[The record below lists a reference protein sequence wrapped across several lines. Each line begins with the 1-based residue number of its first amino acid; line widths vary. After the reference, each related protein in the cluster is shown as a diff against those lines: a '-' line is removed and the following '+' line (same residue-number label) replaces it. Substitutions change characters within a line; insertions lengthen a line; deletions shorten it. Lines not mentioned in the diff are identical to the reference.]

1 VAQLFSLGHETL
13 FDFMEDN
20 KARVVST
27 VAIWIVTALIFI
39 FGVFKCNATGDG
51 IYLWFFVGIALAI
64 SPAIATRAI
73 WKSK

>member
-1 VAQLFSLGHETL
+1 ML
-13 FDFMEDN
+13 FDFMDN
-20 KARVVST
+20 NTARVVTT

-39 FGVFKCNATGDG
+39 FGYFRCNATGEA
-51 IYLWFFVGIALAI
+51 IIWWFLIGIALAI